1 MAKSDSIL
9 KQMDDL
15 IAEIER
21 HNHAYY
27 IDDNPQISDAEYDRL
42 FNELKRLEAEHPELM
57 RADSPTQRVGGTALD
72 EFQKSRHLRP
82 MLSIANAYNEQDF
95 RDFDERMQKL
105 VGHKDKSIEY
115 WCELKFDG
123 LSINLTYENG
133 MLVRAATRGDGE
145 VGEDVTPNIKTIKS
159 IPLKLKTKKPPSL
172 IEIRGEVILP
182 IKDFKKLNADQEKR
196 GEKIFANPRNAAAGS
211 LRLLD
216 SKITASRPLTAFF
229 YGIGEVRGAEFVTL
243 EQLESTFEDWGL
255 PVGSYRKVASGP
267 DAVMKFY
274 RSIEDERDS
283 LPYEIDGIV
292 VKLNSIKQIEQA
304 GYISRNPRGMVAF
317 KYPPKQ
323 ETTQILDIITQ
334 VGRTG
339 VLTPVALVEPVNL
352 GGAMVSRAT
361 LHNQDEIDRKDIRI
375 GDHVFIERAGDVIPK
390 VVAVV
395 KDSRTGSEKKFKL
408 PSRCPICSTPV
419 VREED
424 EAAVRCPNLQC
435 PAQVKERLRHFCTKD
450 ALNIDGLGEKI
461 IDQLVDEKLIATYSD
476 IYQLEKS
483 QILNLEGFKEKSAQ
497 NLIDSIEASKRPDLY
512 RVIYGLGIRHVGERT
527 AKNLATHFRSLE
539 KLSQA
544 SLEEFQQLRDIGP
557 EVAKSLAEYLE
568 VKHNQKEIT
577 RLDELLSPVA
587 PKKIDTNSNLAGKTF
602 VLTGTLP
609 TLSRDQATAII
620 EGLGGRVSSSVSK
633 KTDFVVA
640 GEDAGSKLEKART
653 LGVTVIDE
661 EGLKAL
667 TK

>member
-1 MAKSDSIL
+1 MAKPGNIL

-27 IDDNPQISDAEYDRL
+27 IEDNPTISDAEYDRL
-42 FNELKRLEAEHPELM
+42 FRELKKLEEEHPHLM
-57 RADSPTQRVGGTALD
+57 RADSPTQRVGGEALG
-72 EFQKSRHLRP
+72 EFKKSKHIRP
-82 MLSIANAYNEQDF
+82 MLSIANVYNEEELKDF
-95 RDFDERMQKL
+95 NERMLKL
-105 VGHKDKSIEY
+105 VGGKEIEY

-133 MLVRAATRGDGE
+133 VLVKAATRGDGE
-145 VGEDVTPNIKTIKS
+145 TGEDVTPNIKTIKS
-159 IPLKLKTKKPPSL
+159 IPLKLRAKTPPEL

-182 IKDFKKLNADQEKR
+182 IQDFKKLNADQEKR

-216 SKITASRPLTAFF
+216 SKITATRPLTAFF
-229 YGIGEVRGAEFVTL
+229 YGIGEVRGVEFPTL
-243 EQLESTFEDWGL
+243 EKLESTFENWGL
-255 PVGSYRKVASGP
+255 PVGEHRKCVQGC

-274 RSIEDERDS
+274 REIESKRDA

-292 VKLNSIKQIEQA
+292 VKLNSVKQIEQA

-323 ETTQILDIITQ
+323 ETTKILDIITQ

-375 GDHVFIERAGDVIPK
+375 GDRVFIERAGDVIPK

-395 KDSRTGSEKKFKL
+395 KESRTGNEKKFKL
-408 PSRCPICSTPV
+408 PAKCPICSSSV

-424 EAAVRCPNLQC
+424 EAAVRCPNLNC

-450 ALNIDGLGEKI
+450 ALNIEGLGEKI

-476 IYQLEKS
+476 IYSLTKS
-483 QILNLEGFKEKSAQ
+483 QILKLEGFKDKSAQ
-497 NLIDSIEASKRPDLY
+497 NLIDSIENSKQPDLY
-512 RVIYGLGIRHVGERT
+512 RLIYGLGVRHVGERT

-539 KLSQA
+539 KMFGVTV
-544 SLEEFQQLRDIGP
+544 EEFQKIRDIGP
-557 EVAKSLAEYLE
+557 EVANSLAEYLSN
-568 VKHNQKEIT
+568 KQNQKEIS
-577 RLDELLSPVA
+577 RLTTLLSPVA
-587 PKKIDTNSNLAGKTF
+587 PKKIDANSQLAGKTF

-609 TLSRDQATAII
+609 TLSRDQATALI
-620 EGLGGRVSSSVSK
+620 ESLGGKVSSSVSK

-640 GEDAGSKLEKART
+640 GVEAGSKLEKART
-653 LGVTVIDE
+653 LGVKVLDE